1 MQYIYEQLRDP
12 KVRSMAVILE
22 KTSSAYYNCFR
33 HLFKR
38 IVVALAESKDIDLYL
53 KPLKKH
59 FEVLEETDF
68 GECAPLLTSLMY
80 TFCLV
85 WSNSKHYDQIK
96 AVVLLKQI
104 CNLLIHQVSMTI
116 DMSGSYRINQSNFRQ
131 QSFWIQR
138 HYFTVT

>member
-104 CNLLIHQVSMTI
+104 CNLLIHQASMTM